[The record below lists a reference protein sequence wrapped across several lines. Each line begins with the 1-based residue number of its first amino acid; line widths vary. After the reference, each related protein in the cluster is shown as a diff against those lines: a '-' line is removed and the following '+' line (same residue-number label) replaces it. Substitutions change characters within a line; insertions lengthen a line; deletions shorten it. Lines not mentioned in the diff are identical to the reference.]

1 MRGPAPTV
9 RGPAPPRARTPFGAP
24 SLSRATCP
32 PGGVG
37 LRQVAFR
44 QERRKIRHVP
54 LPRIKYAFLTLPRYS
69 MIALSNAV
77 EPLRMANAVTGGTT
91 YEWTIVSL
99 DGQPTPASNGLQ
111 LSPTVALE
119 QLGTVDILFVCGGVD
134 VQEAVSPR
142 IVAALRRL
150 AERRIPLGA
159 LCTGGYALAKAGL
172 LDKYRATIHWEN
184 LSALREEFP
193 RIHLSDQLFSIDR
206 DRFTCSG
213 GVAPLDLMLH
223 LVETRL
229 GAQVSQLISEQFIV
243 DRVRSDR
250 DRQYVPLRAQIGVSH
265 ESLIRVAQLM
275 EENIERPLS
284 LDEIAAATG
293 LSRRQIERLF
303 KRHLNCV
310 PKRYYLQMRLRRARE
325 LLLQTSMPII
335 DITTACGFQSPPH
348 FSRCYRAQF
357 GCPPSAERQT
367 RQGKPPPATAQ
378 NVTPVG

>member
-1 MRGPAPTV
+1 MMRRRSRREPHSAAPPPVAGPGSSTPFV
-9 RGPAPPRARTPFGAP
+9 PRAR
-24 SLSRATCP
+24 
-32 PGGVG
+32 
-37 LRQVAFR
+37 LRSAAVAIR
-44 QERRKIRHVP
+44 QERRKIRHVT
-54 LPRIKYAFLTLPRYS
+54 LPRSKYAFLTLPRYS

-77 EPLRMANAVTGGTT
+77 EPLRMANILTGQPV
-91 YEWTIVSL
+91 YDWSIVSL
-99 DGQPTPASNGLQ
+99 DGRPTPASNGLE
-111 LSPTVALE
+111 LSPTIALE
-119 QLGTVDILFVCGGVD
+119 HAGSFDILFVCGGVD
-134 VQEAVSPR
+134 VQDAVSPK
-142 IVAALRRL
+142 ILAALRRL
-150 AERRIPLGA
+150 SERRVPLGG

-193 RIHLSDQLFSIDR
+193 RIHLSDQLFTIDR

-223 LVETRL
+223 LVEQKL
-229 GAQVSQLISEQFIV
+229 GARISQLISEQFIV
-243 DRVRSDR
+243 DRIRSDR
-250 DRQYVPLRAQIGVSH
+250 DRQYVPLRAQLGVSH
-265 ESLIRVAQLM
+265 ESLIKVAQLM
-275 EENIERPLS
+275 EDNIERPLS
-284 LDEIAAATG
+284 LDEIASATG

-357 GCPPSAERQT
+357 GCPPSAERMS
-367 RQGKPPPATAQ
+367 RQGKVPPGVRPGIASL
-378 NVTPVG
+378 

>member
-1 MRGPAPTV
+1 MPSRWPAS
-9 RGPAPPRARTPFGAP
+9 G
-24 SLSRATCP
+24 
-32 PGGVG
+32 
-37 LRQVAFR
+37 QVAFR
-44 QERRKIRHVP
+44 QERRKIRHVQ

-111 LSPTVALE
+111 LSPTVGLE
-119 QLGTVDILFVCGGVD
+119 QLGTVDILFVCGGVN

-193 RIHLSDQLFSIDR
+193 RIDLSDQLFSIDR

-223 LVETRL
+223 LVEARL

-243 DRVRSDR
+243 DRVRSGR

-357 GCPPSAERQT
+357 GCPPSAERQS
-367 RQGKPPPATAQ
+367 RQGKPPPAPAQ

>member
-1 MRGPAPTV
+1 
-9 RGPAPPRARTPFGAP
+9 
-24 SLSRATCP
+24 
-32 PGGVG
+32 
-37 LRQVAFR
+37 VA
-44 QERRKIRHVP
+44 
-54 LPRIKYAFLTLPRYS
+54 LPRSKFAFLTLPRYS

-77 EPLRMANAVTGGTT
+77 EPLRMANSLTGQPV
-91 YEWTIVSL
+91 YDWSIVSL
-99 DGQPTPASNGLQ
+99 DGTPTPASNGLQ
-111 LSPTVALE
+111 LSPTHPLE
-119 QLGTVDILFVCGGVD
+119 QATSVDILFVCGGVD
-134 VQEAVSPR
+134 VQKAVSPKMLS
-142 IVAALRRL
+142 ALKRF
-150 AERRIPLGA
+150 AERRVPLGA

-172 LDKYRATIHWEN
+172 LDKYKATIHWEN

-193 RIHLSDQLFSIDR
+193 RIHLSDQLFTIDR

-223 LVETRL
+223 LVEEKL
-229 GAQVSQLISEQFIV
+229 GARISQLISEQFIV
-243 DRVRSDR
+243 DRVRSAR

-265 ESLIRVAQLM
+265 ESLIKVAQLM
-275 EENIERPLS
+275 EDNIERPLS

-357 GCPPSAERQT
+357 GCPPSAERMS
-367 RQGKPPPATAQ
+367 RQGKVLGGARGEMAPL
-378 NVTPVG
+378 